1 MPSVESVLVIRS
13 HRIVLPEGVRSA
25 ALHVADGVIQ
35 RIVEYEGD
43 DPTGARVFNVPDAV
57 ISPGIIDTHVHINEP
72 GRTEWEGFDTATRA
86 AAAGGVTTLVDMPLN
101 SIPATTCVA
110 GLRAKIE
117 AARAQCHVDVGFWGG
132 VVPGNAPE
140 LEPLLDA
147 GVRGFK
153 CFLVPSGVDE
163 FPAVTEDD
171 LRKALPILAR
181 RNVPLLVHAEIAP
194 ISRPQSPIQSA
205 ESNHQSSIINHQYA
219 AYLSSRP
226 PGMELEAVRLLI
238 RLAEE
243 FRTRIHIVHVSSAE
257 GVRAIAA
264 ARAAW
269 VPITAETCP
278 HYLTFAADEVPDGA
292 TQFKCAPPIRD
303 ASHRQALWDG
313 LASGAL
319 DLIATDHSPSP
330 PALKTPG
337 DFSTAWGGI
346 ASLELSLPAVWTA
359 YMEAVARGASP
370 SLAQRQTSE
379 ASTDD
384 VSAGRRSAA
393 ARARREGA
401 VAALPAE
408 AQSTALVDLARWM
421 SAAPA
426 ALAGISERKGRI
438 AEGLDADLVVWDPD
452 AEFCVDPARLKQR
465 HKLTPY
471 AGRWLFGAVV
481 TTFVRGERVWDKNRL
496 ARAYGG
502 QLL

>member
-1 MPSVESVLVIRS
+1 MLSADSVLVVRS
-13 HRIVLPEGVRSA
+13 HRIVLPEGERSA
-25 ALHVADGVIQ
+25 ALHIADGVIQ
-35 RIVEYEGD
+35 RIVEYESD
-43 DPTGARVFNVPDAV
+43 DPTGARVFNVPDLV
-57 ISPGIIDTHVHINEP
+57 VSPGLVDTHVHVNEP

-86 AAAGGVTTLVDMPLN
+86 AAAGGVTALVDMPLN
-101 SIPATTCVA
+101 SIPATTCVTA
-110 GLRAKIE
+110 LQAKIN

-132 VVPGNAPE
+132 VVPGNTAD
-140 LEPLLDA
+140 LEPLIDA

-171 LRKALPILAR
+171 LRTALPILAR
-181 RNVPLLVHAEIAP
+181 RNVPLLVHAEIATNADP
-194 ISRPQSPIQSA
+194 QSNPQSSFRNPQYALYLASRPAS
-205 ESNHQSSIINHQYA
+205 
-219 AYLSSRP
+219 
-226 PGMELEAVRLLI
+226 MELDAVRLLI

-243 FRTRIHIVHVSSAE
+243 FRTRIHVAHVSSVE
-257 GVRAIAA
+257 GVEAIAA
-264 ARAAW
+264 AKAAW

-278 HYLTFAADEVPDGA
+278 HYLTFAADEIPDGA
-292 TQFKCAPPIRD
+292 TEFKCAPPIRE

-337 DFSTAWGGI
+337 DFSKAWGGI

-359 YMEAVARGASP
+359 YMQAVSRGVPP
-370 SLAQRQTSE
+370 SLAQRQSSD
-379 ASTDD
+379 ASNGD
-384 VSAGRRSAA
+384 VSAGEG
-393 ARARREGA
+393 RARRTATAGTKRA
-401 VAALPAE
+401 DPVPALTGD
-408 AQSTALVDLARWM
+408 AQSAALVDLARWM

-426 ALAGISERKGRI
+426 ALAGISDRKGRI
-438 AEGLDADLVVWDPD
+438 AEGLDADVVAWDPD
-452 AEFCVDPARLKQR
+452 AEFCVDPAWLKQR

-471 AGRWLFGAVV
+471 AGRWLFGSVL